1 MHATRI
7 DKYSIET
14 VAWDKN
20 KREYDLKP
28 LCNVFASSLIDA
40 YRQAKNLYPKIKPTS
55 LFVREASRD

>member
-1 MHATRI
+1 MHTTRI
-7 DKYSIET
+7 DEYCIET

-20 KREYDLKP
+20 KREYNLKL
-28 LCNVFASSLIDA
+28 LCTVFASSLIDA